1 MTIEES
7 LERPIVTSSRLRGN
21 SAPAFV
27 PEVMTMALALD
38 AVATEWSA
46 AAALAG
52 AALAG
57 AALTG
62 AVRGAG
68 AVGAATGTGGGGGE
82 TTAAAGAAAGSS
94 FTRRTRWPKRS
105 LRSA

>member
-38 AVATEWSA
+38 AVAAEWST
-46 AAALAG
+46 AAALTG
-52 AALAG
+52 V
-57 AALTG
+57 ALTG

-68 AVGAATGTGGGGGE
+68 AAGTATGRAAAGAGAEE

-105 LRSA
+105 L